1 MAPGGPADKKNN
13 VLPLWGNDKTMNL
26 NNLILTN
33 ILSSPYF
40 KVNLYKLK
48 TYHEVVD
55 EIYYNVQHLEPWEK
69 GSRKTSGQTGMCGG
83 RSSVHVR
90 GVGAGGIVSTAFCIL
105 YKLFT
110 LKLTRKQLVGLLN
123 HCDSPYIRALGF
135 MYIRFTQ
142 PPADLI
148 DWYEPY
154 LDDDEP
160 APGHAGCLIVSSL
173 STQTS
178 AAIRLSHEIME
189 LDVKAGGGQTLRIGD
204 MLRHMLTKLEWF
216 ATLFPRIPVPIQK
229 EIERRLSL
237 RPPALAPATQAPS
250 AEPAAT
256 ITETAAASER
266 ALSPEPRRRRS
277 PHARESPSGREVPGD
292 SSWDRERPRIRRSRS
307 RERHWERHHRS
318 RSPRDARPHHSHDKQ
333 RDERGREEWPREER
347 ARDERS
353 RDERSRED
361 KIREDRSREDRP
373 RDDKSREERS
383 RDDGSRNDRSREDRA
398 RDDRLRDEKSRE
410 LDRRKESTS
419 HRHRSSPERSR
430 HNDRSREHTSHDHRT
445 SSRKER
451 SYSPMTKNHHR

>member
-83 RSSVHVR
+83 VR

-154 LDDDEP
+154 LDDDE
-160 APGHAGCLIVSSL
+160 
-173 STQTS
+173 
-178 AAIRLSHEIME
+178 E
-189 LDVKAGGGQTLRIGD
+189 LDVKAGGGQVLRIGD

-237 RPPALAPATQAPS
+237 RPPVLAPAAQAPS
-250 AEPAAT
+250 DEPAT
-256 ITETAAASER
+256 SVPETAATNER

-277 PHARESPSGREVPGD
+277 PYTRESPGSREVPRD
-292 SSWDRERPRIRRSRS
+292 SSWDRERQRTRRSRS
-307 RERHWERHHRS
+307 RERHRERHHRS
-318 RSPRDARPHHSHDKQ
+318 RSPRDVRPHHSHERP
-333 RDERGREEWPREER
+333 RDEKGREEWPREER

-353 RDERSRED
+353 RDERPRD
-361 KIREDRSREDRP
+361 DRSREDRP
-373 RDDKSREERS
+373 RDDRSREERS
-383 RDDGSRNDRSREDRA
+383 RDDGSRNDRPREDRA
-398 RDDRLRDEKSRE
+398 REDRMRDDKLE
-410 LDRRKESTS
+410 RRKESTS
-419 HRHRSSPERSR
+419 RHRSSPDRSR
-430 HNDRSREHTSHDHRT
+430 YNDRSREHNSHDHRT
-445 SSRKER
+445 SSRKEL
-451 SYSPMTKNHHR
+451 SFSPTARNHHR

>member
-1 MAPGGPADKKNN
+1 M
-13 VLPLWGNDKTMNL
+13 VLQAGAQVPPLLFNQFSP
-26 NNLILTN
+26 
-33 ILSSPYF
+33 LS
-40 KVNLYKLK
+40 
-48 TYHEVVD
+48 
-55 EIYYNVQHLEPWEK
+55 
-69 GSRKTSGQTGMCGG
+69 
-83 RSSVHVR
+83 RSVRVR

-154 LDDDEP
+154 LDDDE
-160 APGHAGCLIVSSL
+160 
-173 STQTS
+173 
-178 AAIRLSHEIME
+178 E
-189 LDVKAGGGQTLRIGD
+189 LDAKAGGGQMLRIGD

-216 ATLFPRIPVPIQK
+216 TTLFPRIPVPIQK

-237 RPPALAPATQAPS
+237 RPPVLAPATQAPN

-277 PHARESPSGREVPGD
+277 PHARESPGSREVSRD
-292 SSWDRERPRIRRSRS
+292 SSWDRERQRIRRSRS
-307 RERHWERHHRS
+307 RERHRERHHRS
-318 RSPRDARPHHSHDKQ
+318 RSPRDVRPHHSHERP

-353 RDERSRED
+353 RED
-361 KIREDRSREDRP
+361 RPREDRSREDRP
-373 RDDKSREERS
+373 RDDKPREERS
-383 RDDGSRNDRSREDRA
+383 RDDRSREDRS

-451 SYSPMTKNHHR
+451 SYSPMTRNHHR

>member
-1 MAPGGPADKKNN
+1 MAPGGPAEKKNN

-83 RSSVHVR
+83 VR

-154 LDDDEP
+154 LDDE
-160 APGHAGCLIVSSL
+160 
-173 STQTS
+173 
-178 AAIRLSHEIME
+178 EE
-189 LDVKAGGGQTLRIGD
+189 LDVKAGGGQVLRIGD

-237 RPPALAPATQAPS
+237 RPPALAPAAQAPS
-250 AEPAAT
+250 DEPVATEPETPAAN
-256 ITETAAASER
+256 ER
-266 ALSPEPRRRRS
+266 AVSPEPRRRRS
-277 PHARESPSGREVPGD
+277 PYTRESPSGREVPRD
-292 SSWDRERPRIRRSRS
+292 SSWDRERQRSRRSRS
-307 RERHWERHHRS
+307 RERHRERHHRS
-318 RSPRDARPHHSHDKQ
+318 RSPRDAKPHHSHERS
-333 RDERGREEWPREER
+333 RDEKGREEWPREER

-353 RDERSRED
+353 RDERPRDDRSREDRSRDDRSREDRSRDDRSRED
-361 KIREDRSREDRP
+361 KQRDDRSREDRP
-373 RDDKSREERS
+373 RDDRSREERS
-383 RDDGSRNDRSREDRA
+383 RDDGSRSDRSREDRA
-398 RDDRLRDEKSRE
+398 RDDRMREEKLE
-410 LDRRKESTS
+410 RRKESTS

-430 HNDRSREHTSHDHRT
+430 HNDRTREHTSHDHRT

-451 SYSPMTKNHHR
+451 SFSPVTRNHHR